1 MFDTPHP
8 TPNTNHPPK
17 IYLEFCGG
25 LGNRM
30 WQLAAAIAAAIRYNA
45 VIYVNKTAI
54 TNHQNQPA
62 NYFETIFQNIGIDHP
77 TEIPQLPYHTYN
89 IPFMIS
95 TEKYTIDD
103 LHFPIHFNQYY
114 QYYPVIEPYE
124 NQIRTIFLTNLE
136 TQRAQI
142 LQKHPNI
149 YKCAFMHIRRGDYL
163 QFPRHPVQPI
173 EYYQSCMTDLDTK
186 LKYDAKVFV
195 FSDDIEWVK
204 NQPFFNPPPT
214 TPPDQTTTPFV
225 IIETDEIETM
235 AYMSLCRGG
244 AICANSSFSWW
255 GAFLGAHQT
264 RSPVYVPRNWMLEC
278 QIDGLFPE
286 EWNQI

>member
-1 MFDTPHP
+1 
-8 TPNTNHPPK
+8 
-17 IYLEFCGG
+17 
-25 LGNRM
+25 
-30 WQLAAAIAAAIRYNA
+30 
-45 VIYVNKTAI
+45 
-54 TNHQNQPA
+54 
-62 NYFETIFQNIGIDHP
+62 
-77 TEIPQLPYHTYN
+77 
-89 IPFMIS
+89 
-95 TEKYTIDD
+95 
-103 LHFPIHFNQYY
+103 
-114 QYYPVIEPYE
+114 
-124 NQIRTIFLTNLE
+124 
-136 TQRAQI
+136 
-142 LQKHPNI
+142 
-149 YKCAFMHIRRGDYL
+149 
-163 QFPRHPVQPI
+163 
-173 EYYQSCMTDLDTK
+173 MTDLDTK

-204 NQPFFNPPPT
+204 NQPFFNPPSA

-278 QIDGLFPE
+278 QIDGLFPD